1 MDVLL
6 SWVSWFEHGFT
17 IGIVRNNIKRR
28 WHYCLYTDYLCSI
41 SGKRI
46 GGSALYHT
54 TFWTVVYFKQ
64 LERSKNACVNIDNMH
79 ISRRATS
86 GYFNHFLMESQSKSW
101 WVSQDKGTPINSN
114 AHHKIRCIIGCLK
127 FMRFIWPIW
136 KFRNVYLSMFL
147 RTAAGF
153 LACLSVWVLL
163 TAESSDEL
171 PRGIWGIA
179 ILFGAYAIRG
189 NAFFKRT

>member
-1 MDVLL
+1 MDVFL

-17 IGIVRNNIKRR
+17 IGIVRINIKRR

-101 WVSQDKGTPINSN
+101 RVSQSRGTPINSN
-114 AHHKIRCIIGCLK
+114 APQKIRYSISNFK
-127 FMRFIWPIW
+127 YMQFIWPVW
-136 KFRNVYLSMFL
+136 KFHDV
-147 RTAAGF
+147 
-153 LACLSVWVLL
+153 
-163 TAESSDEL
+163 
-171 PRGIWGIA
+171 
-179 ILFGAYAIRG
+179 
-189 NAFFKRT
+189 

>member
-1 MDVLL
+1 MDVFL

-17 IGIVRNNIKRR
+17 IGIVRINIKRR

-64 LERSKNACVNIDNMH
+64 LERSKNARVNIDNMH

-86 GYFNHFLMESQSKSW
+86 GYFNHFLMES
-101 WVSQDKGTPINSN
+101 
-114 AHHKIRCIIGCLK
+114 
-127 FMRFIWPIW
+127 
-136 KFRNVYLSMFL
+136 
-147 RTAAGF
+147 
-153 LACLSVWVLL
+153 
-163 TAESSDEL
+163 
-171 PRGIWGIA
+171 
-179 ILFGAYAIRG
+179 
-189 NAFFKRT
+189 